1 MSNILAFDFGTSHI
15 GIATGSSF
23 TKSATPR
30 QALKA
35 RDGIPDE
42 ISLNKLMKEWQP
54 SKCVVGL
61 PLNADGT
68 EQDMTKRARRFGN
81 RLSQKFKV
89 KVEFVDE
96 RYTSVAAKEHIF
108 SQGGFRALVSDKGR
122 IDSESACEILEQ
134 YFAEHDDE

>member
-1 MSNILAFDFGTSHI
+1 MSTILAFDFGTSHI
-15 GIATGSSF
+15 GVASGSAF
-23 TKSATPR
+23 TQTASPR

-42 ISLNKLMKEWQP
+42 QSLNKLMQEWKP
-54 SKCVVGL
+54 AKCVVGL

-68 EQDMTKRARRFGN
+68 EQEMTKRAKRFGN
-81 RLSQKFKV
+81 RLAEKFKV

-96 RYTSVAAKEHIF
+96 RYTSVAAKERIF
-108 SQGGFRALVSDKGR
+108 SQGGFRALASDKGR

-134 YFAEHDDE
+134 YFAEHDGK

>member
-1 MSNILAFDFGTSHI
+1 MSTILAFDFGTSHI

-35 RDGIPDE
+35 RVGIPDE

>member
-1 MSNILAFDFGTSHI
+1 MSTILAFDFGTSHI

-35 RDGIPDE
+35 RDGITDE